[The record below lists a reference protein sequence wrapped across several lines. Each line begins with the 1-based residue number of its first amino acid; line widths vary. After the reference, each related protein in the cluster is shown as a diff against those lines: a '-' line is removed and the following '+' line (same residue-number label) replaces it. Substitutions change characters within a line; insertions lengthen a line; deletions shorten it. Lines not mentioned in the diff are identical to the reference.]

1 MLQRTFY
8 QRDTKKVAKE
18 LLGKILVREAS
29 NGIIKGKIVETEA
42 YYGEEDPASHA
53 YRGKTKRS
61 EIMWGKPGIA
71 YVYFIYGN
79 HYLLN
84 VVTEAEHK
92 PGAVLIRA
100 VEPTVGLE
108 LMKQRRNINNV
119 RNLTNGPGKLTQAFG
134 ITIKDN
140 GKDLTCG
147 DLWIE
152 EGKVSKLKID
162 SSKRIGVR
170 RDKKENLRFYIK
182 GNKFISRKDIFLR

>member
-1 MLQRTFY
+1 MILQRAFY
-8 QRDTKKVAKE
+8 QRNTKEVAKE
-18 LLGKILVREAS
+18 LLGKILVRKTRK
-29 NGIIKGKIVETEA
+29 GIIKGKIVETEA

-61 EIMWGKPGIA
+61 EIMWDKPGIA

-79 HYLLN
+79 HHLLN
-84 VVTEAEHK
+84 VVTEAANR

-100 VEPTVGLE
+100 VEPTEGLE
-108 LMKQRRNINNV
+108 LMKRRRNINNI

-140 GKDLTCG
+140 GKDLTYS

-152 EGKVSKLKID
+152 EGEVNEFEIG
-162 SSKRIGVR
+162 SSKRVGVSK
-170 RDKKENLRFYIK
+170 DKKENLRFYIK
-182 GNKFISRKDIFLR
+182 DNKFVSKKNTF